1 MRSSLLSFLGA
12 AAALSVSLS
21 PDRPALAQTPSAI
34 PTSTKTPS
42 QFIRSE
48 PGVREAYIVSFGLFG
63 GESVFESEARGA
75 AKVLAERLPRAQSLV
90 DLQHQDGWR
99 SHSARAFCG
108 PQRGWS
114 GHGS

>member
-12 AAALSVSLS
+12 AAALAVSLS
-21 PDRPALAQTPSAI
+21 PDQPALAQTPSAI
-34 PTSTKTPS
+34 PTSTKTPIHFTS
-42 QFIRSE
+42 SE

-75 AKVLAERLPRAQSLV
+75 AQILAKRLPRAQSLV
-90 DLQHQDGWR
+90 DLQHQAGR
-99 SHSARAFCG
+99 QSIRARAFCG